1 MTRASGDLKACLC
14 GCGGLT
20 TGKWSRG
27 HHSRGVGGYDP
38 ATHGEPGTPLPPPPG
53 DDGSDLDED
62 GLIPVIDPPRI
73 DEQPPPGLAAVP
85 GDYRPRHAP
94 AAGDEDGAAD
104 LPPDPP
110 PAAPRDIP
118 QPRGKH
124 ARVTATVRRD
134 IEAKVGMM
142 LEIPA
147 RVWEARDPWCGG
159 AFVGQLPATRAAFTD
174 LVCES
179 PDMVAWFTG
188 VGGGFMKWLNLLVAL
203 QPVGVTYF
211 AHHISHSIGEQP
223 EHGGQAQAA
232 GQVPASSYA
241 A

>member
-1 MTRASGDLKACLC
+1 MTRATGDLNACLC

-20 TGKWSRG
+20 SGQWSRG

-38 ATHGEPGTPLPPPPG
+38 VKHGAPGTPLPPPPG
-53 DDGSDLDED
+53 GDEDLDDDDG
-62 GLIPVIDPPRI
+62 IPVIEPP
-73 DEQPPPGLAAVP
+73 DLAGPPPGLAAVP
-85 GDYRPRHAP
+85 DDYRPRHG
-94 AAGDEDGAAD
+94 GDEDPAGD
-104 LPPDPP
+104 LPADPA

-118 QPRGKH
+118 PPRGKH

-134 IEAKVGMM
+134 IEAKVGIA
-142 LEIPA
+142 LEVPGRI
-147 RVWEARDPWCGG
+147 WEARDPWCGG
-159 AFVGQLPATRAAFTD
+159 AFVAQLPATRAAFTD

-203 QPVGVTYF
+203 QPVGTMMY
-211 AHHISHSIGEQP
+211 AHHVAHAIGGEADQ
-223 EHGGQAQAA
+223 HGHP